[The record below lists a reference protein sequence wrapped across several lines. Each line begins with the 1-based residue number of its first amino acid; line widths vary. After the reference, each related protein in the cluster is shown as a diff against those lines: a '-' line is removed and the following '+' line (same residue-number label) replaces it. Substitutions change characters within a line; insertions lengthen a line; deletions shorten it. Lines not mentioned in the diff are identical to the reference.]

1 MMPSPSERRQVE
13 WWSRV
18 TPRISFTQ
26 QAPAE
31 WMTTAGGIQLRYA
44 RSSCWATMPLV
55 KIAVNGSRKL
65 TPDGN
70 SKLMR

>member
-1 MMPSPSERRQVE
+1 
-13 WWSRV
+13 
-18 TPRISFTQ
+18 
-26 QAPAE
+26 
-31 WMTTAGGIQLRYA
+31 MTTAGGIQLRYA